1 MVTSSARVTVWSV
14 VSVLL
19 LVAAPVFAQ
28 NARDAAGASPEPQDP
43 LPVEVR
49 VTVSELQGR
58 TVTASWT
65 YQLQAVATPDG
76 NRTRRSRLLMT
87 TPVRSIIPNGDNPRS
102 EWWSIGPDITYA
114 VNTRADGRFMVS
126 LSMSGVIPGTGAGT
140 SAALGA
146 AEALASLREPLRL
159 NIDQT
164 GVLSAGQTTQIVSM
178 TNPMV
183 PGASTRIDATVT
195 PIK

>member
-1 MVTSSARVTVWSV
+1 MIKSCACVVIASV
-14 VSVLL
+14 MVLL
-19 LVAAPVFAQ
+19 PGTAAPARAQ
-28 NARDAAGASPEPQDP
+28 DARDSRSAVTEAADMI
-43 LPVEVR
+43 PVEVR
-49 VTVSELQGR
+49 VVVNELQAR

-87 TPVRSIIPNGDNPRS
+87 TPVRSLIPNGDNPRS
-102 EWWSIGPDITYA
+102 EWWSIGPDITC
-114 VNTRADGRFMVS
+114 VVTTRADGRFMVS

-146 AEALASLREPLRL
+146 VEALASLREPLRL

-164 GVLSAGQTTQIVSM
+164 GVLSAGQTTQMVSM

-183 PGASTRIDATVT
+183 PGASTRIDVTVT
-195 PIK
+195 PVK